1 MIEFPISGVEVYW
14 WFPLIVAFI
23 VSCLA
28 SVGGLSGA
36 FMLLPFQIS
45 ILGFT
50 APGVSP
56 TNLFFNI
63 IAIPSGVYRFSR
75 EKRMLWPLVWVMTA
89 GSLPGLL
96 LGVIIRV
103 KYLPDPANFKLF
115 AGLVLLYLGVKL
127 LRDILK
133 KNNRQSAIKINKNFA
148 DFIVSDIHFNFKSI
162 SYKFDRKEYS
172 LPNLPIF
179 FLSILIG
186 IIGGIYG
193 IGGGA
198 FLVPIL
204 VTIYGLPI
212 YSISGA
218 ALAGTFLASVVG
230 VLFYTVIAPAFSTSG
245 SSAGPDWMLGLLLG
259 LGGMLGIYVGALLQ
273 RFMPIKI
280 IKIIL
285 MLCLTLI
292 AIKYIMNFFI

>member
-1 MIEFPISGVEVYW
+1 MIEFPVSGVETYW
-14 WFPLIVAFI
+14 WLPIAVAFI
-23 VSCLA
+23 VSCFA

-36 FMLLPFQIS
+36 FMLLPFQVS
-45 ILGFT
+45 ALGFT

-63 IAIPSGVYRFSR
+63 IAIPSGVYRFSC

-96 LGVIIRV
+96 IGVIIRV
-103 KYLPDPANFKLF
+103 KYLPNPTNFKLF
-115 AGLVLLYLGVKL
+115 AGLVLLYLGIKL
-127 LRDILK
+127 LLDILK
-133 KNNRQSAIKINKNFA
+133 KNNQQNSSKTNNSNS
-148 DFIVSDIHFNFKSI
+148 DFIVTDIHFNLKTI
-162 SYKFDRKEYS
+162 SYKFDRSKYS
-172 LPNLPIF
+172 LPNMPIF

-204 VTIYGLPI
+204 VTIYGLPV
-212 YSISGA
+212 YSIAGA
-218 ALAGTFLASVVG
+218 ALSGTFFASVVG
-230 VLFYTVIAPAFSTSG
+230 VLFYTVIAPAFSAIG
-245 SSAGPDWMLGLLLG
+245 SSVKPDWMLGLMLG
-259 LGGMLGIYVGALLQ
+259 IGGMLGIYMGAFLQ

-285 MLCLTLI
+285 MICLTMI
-292 AIKYIMNFFI
+292 AIKYIMAFFI